1 MKFEQDGMKKK
12 EDGKRS
18 LQDLKR
24 WYKNYDNNNT
34 LAILLRAEKWLTI
47 TNTTAN
53 KNMIAVRKTTL
64 WR

>member
-18 LQDLKR
+18 LQDLER

-34 LAILLRAEKWLTI
+34 
-47 TNTTAN
+47 
-53 KNMIAVRKTTL
+53 
-64 WR
+64 

>member
-18 LQDLKR
+18 LLDLKR

-34 LAILLRAEKWLTI
+34 LA
-47 TNTTAN
+47 N
-53 KNMIAVRKTTL
+53 KKNG
-64 WR
+64 